1 MVELSVIRDLV
12 AIFGVIAGFSYYVLT
27 VRNNQKNQTH
37 ALESRRLSIYMSL
50 RNIFTNYDFMRRYV
64 NVMYDQQWETVD
76 EYYQKYGPTINPD
89 EYTDFGFLFAT
100 FQMAGML
107 LKEQAVTI
115 DVLYDDM
122 GYVVIN
128 LYEKYKPVVDSV
140 RERAG
145 RVWPQVESLYKSC
158 VEYRD
163 QHPELAP

>member
-12 AIFGVIAGFSYYVLT
+12 TIFGVIAGFSYYVLT
-27 VRNNQKNQTH
+27 VRNNQKNQNL
-37 ALESRRLSIYMSL
+37 ALESRKLSIYTSL
-50 RNIFTNYDFMRRYV
+50 RNITTNYDWMRRYV
-64 NVMYDQQWETVD
+64 NVMYDQQWENVD
-76 EYYQKYGPTINPD
+76 EYYQKYGPTVNPD

-115 DVLYDDM
+115 DILYDDM
-122 GYVVIN
+122 GYAVIN
-128 LYEKYKPVVDSV
+128 LCEKYKPIVIRV

-145 RVWPQVESLYKSC
+145 RVWPQIEYLYDSC

-163 QHPELAP
+163 QHPELTF